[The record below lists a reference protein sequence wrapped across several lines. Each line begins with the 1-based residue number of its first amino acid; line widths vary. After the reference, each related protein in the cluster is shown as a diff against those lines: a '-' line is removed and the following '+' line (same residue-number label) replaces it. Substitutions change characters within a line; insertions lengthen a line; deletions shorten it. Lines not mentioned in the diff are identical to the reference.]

1 MNKILRVLFALTI
14 ALPLSGVVSAASTQT
29 PVERTESLQLDA
41 FVSEVLARN
50 ASLKALTHAVEAARE
65 RIAAA
70 GALPDP
76 SLSYAGA
83 PDTAGGRRGFQ
94 DRVEIS
100 QVLPWPGKLDLQSEK
115 ASAAANASEQSLQ
128 DQRLQTIAAA
138 KQLYAEW
145 SYVHASLAMKHQHR
159 DLLQDFI
166 RVAEARYSAGKA
178 LQQDVLQAQVEAAS
192 IDTEIMSHRR
202 RISEVQALINAL
214 LNKAP
219 DSPLAA
225 PAALPLPT
233 KIPGLPELQRSAL
246 DQHPELHR
254 LRQNIVAAESQLGLA
269 KKDYFPDFKFSGG
282 YNSLWDDPD
291 KRWWLGV
298 TINIPFDFSNKRDA
312 SKNAAEAE
320 LMRQQWAL
328 SDRESYL
335 ISELAQARA
344 RLEEIS
350 GILGIYNDRL
360 VPLAQQSVNAALAD
374 YRSGKGPFL
383 SLIDAQRKQ
392 LRTQDSHLRMQAN
405 YLRELSAL
413 ERYTGRPVDAIQ
425 RTDSAMAAAQA
436 NTVSGQW

>member
-1 MNKILRVLFALTI
+1 MNKTLRVLFALII
-14 ALPLSGVVSAASTQT
+14 AVPLSGVVGAASTET
-29 PVERTESLQLDA
+29 PVDGTESLQLDA

-65 RIAAA
+65 RIAVA

-128 DQRLQTIAAA
+128 DKRLQTIAAA

-145 SYVHASLAMKHQHR
+145 AYVHASLALKHQHR
-159 DLLQDFI
+159 DLLRDVIQ
-166 RVAEARYSAGKA
+166 VAETRYSVGKA

-214 LNKAP
+214 LNKSP
-219 DSPLAA
+219 DSPL
-225 PAALPLPT
+225 PNPGSLPQPVTIPT
-233 KIPGLPELQRSAL
+233 LAELQRTAL

-254 LRQNIVAAESQLGLA
+254 LRQNIIAAQLQLGLA

-298 TINIPFDFSNKRDA
+298 TVNIPFDFSNKRDA
-312 SKNAAEAE
+312 SKQAANAEV
-320 LMRQQWAL
+320 MRHQWAL

-335 ISELAQARA
+335 IAELAQARA
-344 RLEEIS
+344 RLEEIA
-350 GILGIYNDRL
+350 GILGIYRERL
-360 VPLAQQSVNAALAD
+360 LPLAHQSLNTALAD
-374 YRSGKGPFL
+374 YRAGKSAFI
-383 SLIDAQRKQ
+383 SVIDAQRKQ
-392 LRTQDSHLRMQAN
+392 LQTRDSHLRMQTN
-405 YLRELSAL
+405 YLRQLSGL
-413 ERYTGRPVDAIQ
+413 ERYAGRPLAGLKHTENLATATPDNAPE
-425 RTDSAMAAAQA
+425 
-436 NTVSGQW
+436 QW